1 MAGREWP
8 LGQDWQPRSQRDE
21 FDRYE
26 RRRFLTRL
34 HVEEA
39 AACGG
44 VLRLGPRD
52 VLTDEAAR
60 RVEALGVRV
69 EREGAAPPARPST
82 GATPIAGPGTVGGG
96 SGGGGSAGAGAA
108 GGVPAGTPGVIAP
121 AELRRAVRAALV
133 AELGH
138 EPPNLDAV
146 IDRVMNP
153 R

>member
-60 RVEALGVRV
+60 RVEAVSWGRPRGDARV
-69 EREGAAPPARPST
+69 IPP
-82 GATPIAGPGTVGGG
+82 PGLALRWPGFSPL
-96 SGGGGSAGAGAA
+96 SGC
-108 GGVPAGTPGVIAP
+108 
-121 AELRRAVRAALV
+121 RW
-133 AELGH
+133 
-138 EPPNLDAV
+138 
-146 IDRVMNP
+146 
-153 R
+153 